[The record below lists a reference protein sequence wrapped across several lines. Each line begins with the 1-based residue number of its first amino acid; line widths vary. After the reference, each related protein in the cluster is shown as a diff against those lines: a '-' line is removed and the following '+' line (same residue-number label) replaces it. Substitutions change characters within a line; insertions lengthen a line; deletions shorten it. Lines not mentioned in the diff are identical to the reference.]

1 MDYKEKLEELL
12 AECDMRS
19 ELDRRRT
26 YMKCVQYAEEMV
38 DSAHLNDF
46 LRIAAERLGQQRLFR
61 EVTNDLIQSDG
72 KEKIHIRFE
81 EAEGIQIIGNPSGLL
96 YLSRIFKNLS
106 LRDEPGEYVYFYY
119 GEAPLGEGSLPLA
132 IYRESDEY
140 FDDIDA
146 EDEEYLEDDEE
157 PVSVTPA
164 RKVDPAEVA
173 GFFVI
178 AQPPEEFGMQPMKVY
193 PVEAWEDLPLN
204 KELIAQEIGRDIDRM
219 VVFTFRKAD
228 GQEARIALDMADP
241 GVGFITRADM
251 NLLNGKG

>member
-1 MDYKEKLEELL
+1 MDYNEKLEELL
-12 AECDMRS
+12 AGCDMRS

-26 YMKCVQYAEEMV
+26 YIRCVQYAEEMV
-38 DSAHLNDF
+38 DAPHLNDF
-46 LRIAAERLGQQRLFR
+46 LRVAAERLGQQRLFR

-106 LRDEPGEYVYFYY
+106 LRDDPGEYVYFYY

-132 IYRESDEY
+132 VYRENDAY
-140 FDDIDA
+140 FEDID
-146 EDEEYLEDDEE
+146 DDDDDYLDDDEVPSILAE
-157 PVSVTPA
+157 RS
-164 RKVDPAEVA
+164 VDPAEVA

-204 KELIAQEIGRDIDRM
+204 KELIAQEIGREIDRM
-219 VVFTFRKAD
+219 VVFTFRKGD